1 MQSVVIV
8 ATHRMATCLTFGEG
22 CEYLIGLTTCPYCC
36 NTFELKR
43 NKSFYNPGFKNN
55 TRIKGGTNGIM
66 IQTKLMVIRLCKG
79 ITIQVFPQS
88 MYAGLF
94 REIYFGLRR
103 MQTNQSWSSLL
114 RRRPRMNFSVRC

>member
-1 MQSVVIV
+1 MQSVIVIV

-66 IQTKLMVIRLCKG
+66 IQSKLMVIRSCIYNPSLSANN
-79 ITIQVFPQS
+79 V
-88 MYAGLF
+88 

-103 MQTNQSWSSLL
+103 MQPVMVKPAAEETKNKFQRTL
-114 RRRPRMNFSVRC
+114 